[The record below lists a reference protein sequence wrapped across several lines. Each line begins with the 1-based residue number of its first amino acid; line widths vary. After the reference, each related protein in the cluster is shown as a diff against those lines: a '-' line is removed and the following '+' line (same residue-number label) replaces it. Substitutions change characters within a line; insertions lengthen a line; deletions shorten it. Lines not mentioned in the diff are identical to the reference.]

1 MENSSQNFLD
11 YLKVIYRRKWTF
23 VLPIIIGTVIGVLV
37 SMSLPDHY
45 RSTTLILLEEQ
56 QVPEAYVTPTD
67 RTTLGSRLS
76 TLSEQIMS
84 RTRLEKIIAD
94 FNLYQAEPEP
104 GTINQAVVFLR
115 GIFYGG
121 HTSGKEAALGRMRE
135 DIEVKVIDRGII
147 RRGSSDGGDAF
158 SISYMGN
165 DPYTTMQVT
174 STLASL
180 FMEENLKLREQYVEG
195 TSEFLD
201 AELAKAKEALEAQE
215 RSLRGFKESNMGSL
229 PEQLDAN
236 LRTLDRLQMEQ
247 QSANLSLR
255 NLVDRKKIL
264 EEQLGIAPTGST
276 MSPKGA
282 ELEALR
288 EKLRELRSVYKDN
301 YPDVIIAKNRIKEL
315 EEELAGHKEDK
326 EATAPGKGPVF
337 SPELLNLNSQIEA
350 LSQREADIREQ
361 IRRYE
366 RRVEYTPANEQRL
379 IDLNRDYDISL
390 QNYKSLLEKKLNA
403 RLAENLEKRQKGER
417 FRVVDPPNLP
427 ETPFWPNRRK
437 VAATGTLL
445 GTGVGFALIYLF
457 EYFNPVFRKP
467 EDIEELIGLPVLA
480 TIPAFSQKPAEGK
493 S

>member
-11 YLKVIYRRKWTF
+11 YLKVIYRRKGTF

-180 FMEENLKLREQYVEG
+180 FMEETLKLR
-195 TSEFLD
+195 
-201 AELAKAKEALEAQE
+201 
-215 RSLRGFKESNMGSL
+215 
-229 PEQLDAN
+229 
-236 LRTLDRLQMEQ
+236 
-247 QSANLSLR
+247 
-255 NLVDRKKIL
+255 
-264 EEQLGIAPTGST
+264 
-276 MSPKGA
+276 
-282 ELEALR
+282 
-288 EKLRELRSVYKDN
+288 
-301 YPDVIIAKNRIKEL
+301 
-315 EEELAGHKEDK
+315 
-326 EATAPGKGPVF
+326 
-337 SPELLNLNSQIEA
+337 
-350 LSQREADIREQ
+350 
-361 IRRYE
+361 
-366 RRVEYTPANEQRL
+366 
-379 IDLNRDYDISL
+379 
-390 QNYKSLLEKKLNA
+390 
-403 RLAENLEKRQKGER
+403 
-417 FRVVDPPNLP
+417 
-427 ETPFWPNRRK
+427 
-437 VAATGTLL
+437 
-445 GTGVGFALIYLF
+445 
-457 EYFNPVFRKP
+457 
-467 EDIEELIGLPVLA
+467 
-480 TIPAFSQKPAEGK
+480 
-493 S
+493 